1 MKTGSYS
8 VTDQFPLELGNAC
21 EDAEDQPAIRCR
33 RIHAFMQADELDA
46 QAAKLFKRVHQLA
59 EAAGKAIVAV
69 DHDRIHLAL
78 PAITPKPVEFRP
90 MLGFAAHAVH
100 VLAGDLP
107 ASPIRVLHQL
117 AELHLGVLS

>member
-1 MKTGSYS
+1 MRPDARRAVILAVST
-8 VTDQFPLELGNAC
+8 VT
-21 EDAEDQPAIRCR
+21 
-33 RIHAFMQADELDA
+33 
-46 QAAKLFKRVHQLA
+46 VA

-69 DHDRIHLAL
+69 DHDRIHLTL

-117 AELHLGVLS
+117 EELHLGILSVEG